1 VLAYAALE
9 VAHVTLH
16 GVEAPIHPAFQ
27 LFDPRIHFAFRL
39 FNSQLDTC
47 IVLPVEK
54 HPSQNDPPGIPNVKA
69 SSMPWH
75 PLQRS

>member
-16 GVEAPIHPAFQ
+16 GVEAP
-27 LFDPRIHFAFRL
+27 IHFAFRL